1 MNNVTKGSG
10 GRPPQTGLR
19 LDKHNGKLFGVCAGL
34 ANWSGV
40 DALIWRLGFVGATL
54 LGFGL
59 PVLIYIA
66 IALIAD

>member
-1 MNNVTKGSG
+1 MSNLTPRNG
-10 GRPPQTGLR
+10 GGLR
-19 LDKHNGKLFGVCAGL
+19 LDKHDGKVFGVCSGL

-40 DALIWRLGFVGATL
+40 DAIWWRLGFVGTTL

-59 PVLIYIA
+59 PVLIYLA

>member
-1 MNNVTKGSG
+1 MSDLMRNN
-10 GRPPQTGLR
+10 GRPPQNGFR
-19 LDKHNGKLFGVCAGL
+19 LDKQDGKLFGVCAGL

-40 DALIWRLGFVGATL
+40 DALIWRLGFVGFTL

-59 PVLIYIA
+59 PILVYIA